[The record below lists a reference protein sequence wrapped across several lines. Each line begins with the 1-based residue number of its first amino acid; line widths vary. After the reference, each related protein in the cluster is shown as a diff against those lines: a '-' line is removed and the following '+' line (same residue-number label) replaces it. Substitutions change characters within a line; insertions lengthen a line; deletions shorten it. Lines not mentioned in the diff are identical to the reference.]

1 MNRKIIN
8 GLLLL
13 SVATGGVG
21 MLTSCKDNEDSVRT
35 ENDQNLS
42 DLGKYLQDLIKEKQD
57 KGDYATAAELS
68 ALAARVT
75 SLENAG
81 YLTQADKTELQGL
94 INVASRKADDAMV
107 AAGAAQAAAEAALA
121 AAKSA
126 LTDAKT
132 YVDDIMATLITSIQV
147 QRCYNPMFG
156 TFNLP
161 MGISSTVLANYYYE
175 ADHAISFPNNG
186 NSEYEYNTANSAG
199 NLGENVWGALGFAE
213 DGEGNEKFAAKTP
226 EIDALGD
233 LYVTINPTNIDC
245 TGMPIRLVKSNGDY
259 VLGELELAP
268 ESDEVFTFGY
278 TRAGV
283 NNGLYK
289 VVVKPEAS
297 DIESIKIDIEPGLK
311 SAFKDLLN
319 SPSKS
324 DLANLATVIYKQFDG
339 ILPAYAAEISTKNNA
354 DRKLISKYELAA
366 TTFHPLSFR
375 TAEGVSINH
384 RLPEV
389 GHLSSILDKAF
400 DNIENQLHFSLNL
413 GIDESKYNFD
423 LDLSEVDFR
432 VESSSIV
439 IDLSKVKTVEGVYLE
454 GELTLG
460 YDGGEVSIEGDNNT
474 ALNDFV
480 NSIVKAVNGDG
491 TEENPGFKGKL
502 ENAVKGQLVNQ
513 IDKLIADINSQLKG
527 VDGQIN
533 DQIKDILANIK
544 GELNGQFSGVNRL
557 IDLYNKLANKL
568 NNILDDPNAYLQ
580 IYAAYKDGNGD
591 LHHLSTVASDPSLF
605 TKGNGDAIQLY
616 LTSYNAEFVV
626 PIYKKYVAVV
636 GEVGNPDANVKELN
650 KNGVALNQVV
660 AGRTQRAG
668 IPVANLTPGKT
679 YEILYS
685 ALDYRG
691 FTSTRR
697 FYIKVK

>member
-1 MNRKIIN
+1 MNRKLIN

-21 MLTSCKDNEDSVRT
+21 MFTSCKDNEGAPVG
-35 ENDQNLS
+35 EVNQQLS
-42 DLGKYLQDLIKEKQD
+42 DLGKYLQDLINEKQD
-57 KGDYATAAELS
+57 KGDYATAAQLQ

-81 YLTQADKTELQGL
+81 FLTEADKTELKGL
-94 INVASRKADDAMV
+94 IEAASKKADDALA
-107 AAGAAQAAAEAALA
+107 AAGAAQDKAEEALEAA
-121 AAKSA
+121 KQA
-126 LTDAKT
+126 LTDAKA

-161 MGISSTVLANYYYE
+161 MGISSTVLANYFYQ

-186 NSEYEYNTANSAG
+186 NSEYEYNTANLAG
-199 NLGENVWGALGFAE
+199 DLGDNVWGALGFAE
-213 DGEGNEKFAAKTP
+213 GSANNEKFAANTP

-245 TGMPIRLVKSNGDY
+245 SGMPIRLVKSNGEY

-289 VVVKPEAS
+289 VVVKPEVS
-297 DIESIKIDIEPGLK
+297 DIESIKVDIEPGLK
-311 SAFKDLLN
+311 SAFKDLLD

-324 DLANLATVIYKQFDG
+324 DLANLAAAIYKQFDG

-389 GHLSSILDKAF
+389 GHLSSILDRVF
-400 DNIENQLHFSLNL
+400 DSIEDQLHFSLNL
-413 GIDESKYNFD
+413 GIDESKYNFN
-423 LDLSEVDFR
+423 LDLKDVVFS
-432 VESSSIV
+432 VEPSYIV
-439 IDLSKVKTVEGVYLE
+439 IDLSTVKTEDGVPLE
-454 GELTLG
+454 GELRLG
-460 YDGGEVSIEGDNNT
+460 YNGGEVSIPGDNDT

-480 NSIVKAVNGDG
+480 NSIVNAVNGEG
-491 TEENPGFKGKL
+491 GFKDQL
-502 ENAVKGQLVNQ
+502 ETQVKEQLVGQ
-513 IDKLIADINSQLKG
+513 IDDLIKDINGQLKG

-580 IYAAYKDGNGD
+580 VYAAYKDGNGD
-591 LHHLSTVASDPSLF
+591 LHHLSTVASDPSVF

-636 GEVGNPDANVKELN
+636 GEVGNSNADVKKLN
-650 KNGVALNQVV
+650 NGGVALNQVV